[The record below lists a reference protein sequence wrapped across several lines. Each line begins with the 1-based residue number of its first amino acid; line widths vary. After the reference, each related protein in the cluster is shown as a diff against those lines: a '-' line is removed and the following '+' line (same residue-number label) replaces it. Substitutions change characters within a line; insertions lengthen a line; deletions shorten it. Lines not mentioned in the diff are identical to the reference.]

1 MLVAGLIAAFIIF
14 CVVLAI
20 VLGVAIKER
29 RTWHDL
35 ATGKDVSGTQEAGQA
50 SDTRVALVIFGSII
64 LGALLAIVVG
74 YLVFFSGLE

>member
-1 MLVAGLIAAFIIF
+1 MLNAGLIAAFLIF
-14 CVVLAI
+14 CVVLAL

-29 RTWHDL
+29 RAWHDL
-35 ATGKDVSGTQEAGQA
+35 ATGKDIEGSREAGEA

-64 LGALLAIVVG
+64 IGALLAIAVG